1 MKSTINTTLTAIGT
15 GALTI
20 LLGGWDMALEI
31 LIIVMVLDYITGV
44 ASAFRSKTV
53 NSSEGFMG
61 IIKKAS
67 IFIIIILASQLDRM
81 AGSNNQVFRNCTAFF
96 FIANDS
102 LSILENV
109 GELGVKLPTFLRNAL
124 IKFRDANDNP
134 QKFEDGKVINSKE
147 KTDVESD
154 AEKDDGK

>member
-1 MKSTINTTLTAIGT
+1 MK
-15 GALTI
+15 
-20 LLGGWDMALEI
+20 LEI

-44 ASAFRSKTV
+44 ASAFKTKTV
-53 NSSEGFMG
+53 NSSEGYMG

-109 GELGVKLPTFLRNAL
+109 GELGVELPTFLKNAL

-134 QKFEDGKVINSKE
+134 QDFGNENATNDKSEIGNDSDTEKGDGK
-147 KTDVESD
+147 
-154 AEKDDGK
+154 